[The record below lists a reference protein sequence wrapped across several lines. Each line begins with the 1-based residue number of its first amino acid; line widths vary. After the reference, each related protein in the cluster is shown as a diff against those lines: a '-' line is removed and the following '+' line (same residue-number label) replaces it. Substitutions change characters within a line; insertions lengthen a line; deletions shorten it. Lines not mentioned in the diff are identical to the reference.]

1 MSQLLPNKRKRLQNC
16 SHSFGD
22 SSTNEDTLRRLTSA
36 SILCLIFIIVEV
48 VGGMLSSSLAV
59 LSDAAHLFADLA
71 SFIVAIIAARLAR
84 LPPNHSN
91 TFGFH
96 RAEALAALYSMSCLW
111 LVSLFLGIEAIHRG
125 YMFLIYQR
133 GEGGS
138 TTTVVNGI
146 IMSITAAVGV
156 VVNVSLALILGGDH
170 HHHGS
175 HGHSHSNSSHD
186 HSHDDQ
192 DDKKLVNLNSHDH
205 KHSHDHLHHVHH
217 EHERTNLIDEEIQT
231 SYKSIS
237 SQPYQQQQHT
247 KKSLDENLNL
257 KAAYLH
263 VLADL
268 LQSLCV
274 FFSGLVIWFNPHL
287 QICDPLITILFCIF
301 VMKTTYGVI
310 FSSISILMNEVPAK
324 LDLDAIIDAIESVD
338 GVSNV
343 HDLHIWSITHGSYSL
358 SVHADADDVG
368 LALGEIQKICKGFG
382 IDHSTIQLQ
391 PTRSDQSCV
400 TCPIVDDK

>member
-1 MSQLLPNKRKRLQNC
+1 MSELLPNKRKRLQNC

-22 SSTNEDTLRRLTSA
+22 SSTNEDTVRRLKSA

-125 YMFLIYQR
+125 YVFLMYQR
-133 GEGGS
+133 GESDGA
-138 TTTVVNGI
+138 TTVVNGK

-156 VVNVSLALILGGDH
+156 VVNVSLAFILGGDH
-170 HHHGS
+170 HHIHHDG
-175 HGHSHSNSSHD
+175 HGHSHSNTSHD
-186 HSHDDQ
+186 HSRDHQ
-192 DDKKLVNLNSHDH
+192 DEKHVNLNP
-205 KHSHDHLHHVHH
+205 HSHDHDHVHH
-217 EHERTNLIDEEIQT
+217 EHEETSNLIDEEIQT

-237 SQPYQQQQHT
+237 SQQYQQQQQT

-274 FFSGLVIWFNPHL
+274 FFSGLVIWFNPHW

-310 FSSISILMNEVPAK
+310 FSSISILMNEVPSK
-324 LDLDAIIDAIESVD
+324 VDLDAIYDAIESVD

-368 LALGEIQKICKGFG
+368 LALGEIQKLCEGFG
-382 IDHSTIQLQ
+382 IGHSTIQLQ

-400 TCPIVDDK
+400 TCPSVDDK